1 MQPKTTKP
9 HGFTLIELMIV
20 VAIIGILAAIA
31 VPSYQNYVRQSR
43 RGVGQS
49 YMMQLAL
56 AQEKARATCSFYAG
70 TFNTDLGATTPF
82 SCGTDAATTELN
94 FSATEPDGYYTLAL
108 SSVDATNYV
117 ITATAVSGKSQA
129 NDTGCTAI
137 TLNASGVKGPVG
149 CWKS

>member
-137 TLNASGVKGPVG
+137 TLNASGVKGPAG